1 MTARTKTRASLRSVP
16 TGRLQS
22 IDGDADRRPR
32 SLPPTP
38 PASIDERDSYAS
50 TALGDV
56 IDRSLRASVSRY
68 TAGLSPSALTQA
80 YMDWA
85 MHLAASPGKRLQ
97 LIDKAMRK
105 SRRLMHHLGLCA
117 VHGSTKPPCI
127 EPLLQDRRFSDPAW
141 QAWPFNVVHQSF
153 LLQQQ
158 WWHVATTGV
167 RGVTEQH
174 EHVVNFASRQILD
187 VFAPSNFL
195 ATNPVLLERTLQMG
209 GTNLIRSAQNLLEDL
224 EHARRVFAQAL
235 P

>member
-1 MTARTKTRASLRSVP
+1 MIARTKARA
-16 TGRLQS
+16 GRKMAPSHRPLP
-22 IDGDADRRPR
+22 IDGDVRGPN
-32 SLPPTP
+32 SLPSTALFSAP
-38 PASIDERDSYAS
+38 ERDSYAS

-56 IDRSLRASVSRY
+56 IDRSLRASASRF
-68 TAGLSPSALTQA
+68 TAGLSPSALAQA
-80 YMDWA
+80 YLDWA
-85 MHLAASPGKRLQ
+85 MHLAVSPGKRLQ
-97 LIDKAMRK
+97 LIDKAVRK
-105 SRRLMHHLGLCA
+105 SRRLMHHLGQCA
-117 VHGSTKPPCI
+117 VHGNTQPPCI
-127 EPLLQDRRFSDPAW
+127 EPVLQDRRFSDPAW

-158 WWHVATTGV
+158 WWHMATTGV

-174 EHVVNFASRQILD
+174 ENVVDFASRQILD

-209 GTNLIRSAQNLLEDL
+209 GTNLIRSAQNMLEDL